1 MQNQTAFFRIIG
13 VAGQI
18 GSGKTSL
25 ALALCK
31 RINAQRVSFGDCV
44 RSEALRRG
52 ITPDRSS
59 LQMLGEN
66 LIAELGPYG
75 FVRKVLNSIDKH
87 PIVVLDG
94 VRHIEIWQAVCL
106 FTFQNTLIYL
116 DIEESI
122 RLNRLKNRDGLD
134 DESIKNAMHH
144 PMEENIP
151 QLKSLADIVLSEGTI
166 EEMVAEILSRLEE
179 L

>member
-1 MQNQTAFFRIIG
+1 
-13 VAGQI
+13 
-18 GSGKTSL
+18 
-25 ALALCK
+25 
-31 RINAQRVSFGDCV
+31 
-44 RSEALRRG
+44 
-52 ITPDRSS
+52 
-59 LQMLGEN
+59 MLGEN